1 MIRIAI
7 LADFPVHRLRGYEK
21 CATGHHATWLPP
33 LAKEL
38 EAHASKF
45 DFHWIICTKEV
56 AKPTKIHTWGQTFH
70 LLPRRKLSLEIL
82 TAFLRERR
90 QISNLLSSLKPDLV
104 HAWGTEQGY
113 ALAANDSP
121 FPSLIS
127 MQGLLQTYCAAARMP
142 FFTRV
147 QALNERRVLR
157 HATHLT
163 VESPWGRDQLK
174 SLAPHSTIDLLEYG
188 VDPACFDIQR
198 NLPPIP
204 PSSLPSPNT
213 QSSISSPSPSP
224 FQRFS
229 DSASQHL
236 PLALFVGSISLLK
249 GIDTLIAAFS
259 DLRLRDIEL
268 VIIGAGNLRIIKHPL
283 PSNVRVLG
291 HLPQA
296 DVRDWM
302 SKAWCLVH
310 PTRADTSP
318 NCVKEARVIGLPVIT
333 TLNGGQTQYVEHG
346 KSGFIHASGDVEGL
360 IQGVLS
366 VTASRETSLQMGA
379 TGQAN
384 CRAALTPSAT
394 VSHLLNIYQTKVD
407 SLATIK
413 SRLIEASAQAQ
424 GKGTLRCTH
433 TPQ

>member
-1 MIRIAI
+1 MLRIAI
-7 LADFPVHRLRGYEK
+7 LADFPVHRLRGYED
-21 CATGHHATWLPP
+21 CAAGHHATWLPP

-38 EAHASKF
+38 ETHASEF
-45 DFHWIICTKEV
+45 EFHWIICSKEV
-56 AKPTKIHTWGQTFH
+56 AKPTKIHAWGQTFH

-174 SLAPHSTIDLLEYG
+174 SLAAHSTIDLLEYG
-188 VDPACFDIQR
+188 VDPACYDITR
-198 NLPPIP
+198 
-204 PSSLPSPNT
+204 SPAKN
-213 QSSISSPSPSP
+213 
-224 FQRFS
+224 
-229 DSASQHL
+229 
-236 PLALFVGSISLLK
+236 PLAIFVGSLTRLK
-249 GIDTLIAAFS
+249 GIDSLFAAFA
-259 DLRLRDIEL
+259 DDRLRHIDL
-268 VIIGAGNLRIIKHPL
+268 V
-283 PSNVRVLG
+283 VLG
-291 HLPQA
+291 AVHPKLCRRPLTPNIRLLGHRPST

-333 TLNGGQTQYVEHG
+333 TPNGGQTQYVEHG
-346 KSGFIHASGDVEGL
+346 KSGFIHAVGDVEGL
-360 IQGVLS
+360 IRGVLS
-366 VTASRETSLQMGA
+366 VTANRETNLNMGA
-379 TGQAN
+379 SGHEN
-384 CRAALTPSAT
+384 CRK
-394 VSHLLNIYQTKVD
+394 LLHPNRTARQLIEIYQ
-407 SLATIK
+407 
-413 SRLIEASAQAQ
+413 R
-424 GKGTLRCTH
+424 
-433 TPQ
+433 

>member
-7 LADFPVHRLRGYEK
+7 LADFPVHRLRGYEE
-21 CATGHHATWLPP
+21 CAPGHHATWLPP
-33 LAKEL
+33 LVKEL

-70 LLPRRKLSLEIL
+70 LLPRRKLCLQIL

-142 FFTRV
+142 ILTRI

-157 HATHLT
+157 HASHLT
-163 VESPWGRDQLK
+163 VESPWGREQLR
-174 SLAPHSTIDLLEYG
+174 SLAPHANIDLLEYG

-213 QSSISSPSPSP
+213 QSSISSPSP
-224 FQRFS
+224 FQRLS

-259 DLRLRDIEL
+259 DPRLRNTEL
-268 VIIGAGNLRIIKHPL
+268 VILGTGNLRFIKRPIL
-283 PSNVRVLG
+283 SNVRFLG

-302 SKAWCLVH
+302 LKAWCLVH

-333 TLNGGQTQYVEHG
+333 TPNGGQTQYVEDG
-346 KSGFIHASGDVEGL
+346 KSGFIHAAGDVEGL

-366 VTASRETSLQMGA
+366 VTANRETSLQMGA
-379 TGQAN
+379 AGQAD
-384 CRAALTPSAT
+384 CRAALTPNHTAKR
-394 VSHLLNIYQTKVD
+394 LLEIYQ
-407 SLATIK
+407 SLK
-413 SRLIEASAQAQ
+413 LSSLKRASLL
-424 GKGTLRCTH
+424 K
-433 TPQ
+433 

>member
-7 LADFPVHRLRGYEK
+7 LADFPVHRLRGYEE
-21 CATGHHATWLPP
+21 CAPGHHATWLPP

-45 DFHWIICTKEV
+45 DFHWVTCTKEV

-70 LLPRRKLSLEIL
+70 LLPRRKLSLQIL

-142 FFTRV
+142 ILTRV

-157 HATHLT
+157 HASHLT
-163 VESPWGRDQLK
+163 VESPWGREQLR
-174 SLAPHSTIDLLEYG
+174 SLAPHANIDLLEYG

-198 NLPPIP
+198 NPPQIP
-204 PSSLPSPNT
+204 HSSLASPNT
-213 QSSISSPSPSP
+213 QSSISSPSP

-259 DLRLRDIEL
+259 DPRLRDIEL
-268 VIIGAGNLRIIKHPL
+268 VILGAGNLRIIKHPL

-291 HLPQA
+291 HLSQA

-302 SKAWCLVH
+302 SKACCLVH

-333 TLNGGQTQYVEHG
+333 TPNGGQTQYVEHG
-346 KSGFIHASGDVEGL
+346 KSGFIHAAGDVEGL

-384 CRAALTPSAT
+384 CRAALTANHT
-394 VSHLLNIYQTKVD
+394 AKRLLEIYQ
-407 SLATIK
+407 SLK
-413 SRLIEASAQAQ
+413 LSSLKRASLL
-424 GKGTLRCTH
+424 K
-433 TPQ
+433 